1 MTTSEQAFSA
11 ELVELDPQTITR
23 PSTSLL
29 GYYFVTAL
37 LTGPLLPFT
46 FLPLYFKYQTLRYR
60 FDDQGISM
68 QWGLLFRREIYL
80 TYRRIQDIHLTTNL
94 LQRWFGLATVAIQ
107 TASGSARPEMSIE
120 GIRRFTELR
129 DYLYTQM
136 RGARGLD
143 EPPAHGEPGQEPKP
157 ADEVLGLLHEIR
169 DLLQQQAMERES
181 RGRQEC

>member
-1 MTTSEQAFSA
+1 MTTSERPPPS

-23 PSTSLL
+23 PSSSLL
-29 GYYFVTAL
+29 GYYLFTAL
-37 LTGPLLPFT
+37 LTGPFLPIT
-46 FLPLYFKYQTLRYR
+46 FCPLYFKYQTLRYR

-120 GIRRFTELR
+120 GIRQSTALR

-143 EPPAHGEPGQEPKP
+143 APSPGEEPNERSQP
-157 ADEVLGLLHEIR
+157 ADDVLSLLHEIR
-169 DLLQQQAMERES
+169 DLLQRQAAD
-181 RGRQEC
+181 RQSGNSTEC